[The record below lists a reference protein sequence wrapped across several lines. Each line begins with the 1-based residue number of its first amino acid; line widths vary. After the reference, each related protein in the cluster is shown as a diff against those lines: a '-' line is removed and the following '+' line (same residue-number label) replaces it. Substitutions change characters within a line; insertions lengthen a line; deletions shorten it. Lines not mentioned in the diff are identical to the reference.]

1 MSCICGGALIEGP
14 FGAGLREEE
23 YELRLAPA
31 LEAFLRAAGPA
42 SEETMAFW
50 VTLRNDL
57 ARKLALAFLLES
69 GQVHVNRHDET
80 GKPLL
85 GHRARPDREEPEP

>member
-14 FGAGLREEE
+14 FGAGLSEEE

-31 LEAFLRAAGPA
+31 FAAFLRSAGPS

-50 VTLRNDL
+50 AKLRNEL
-57 ARKLALAFLLES
+57 ALKLALAFLLET

-85 GHRARPDREEPEP
+85 GRREHSPP